1 MKKILLFLGMFTQVM
16 LVYSAPDWA
25 VNSSEFEYSLTI
37 TGIIDYDDIV
47 CSEGDL
53 LAAFVNGECRGVVQS
68 VYEESMDK
76 YYFYLTVFS
85 NTFSGEQVSFKYFN
99 ASQNITFEDFD
110 LLEFEEGLNLG
121 AVSQPH
127 VITKIVSGIFN
138 INTKEKVLSI
148 YPNPVKDFVHIEIA
162 QDIESVSIYNS
173 LGQNMYVN
181 NANEKSIDISELKT
195 GIYFMTVFS
204 GSDIYQA
211 RFLKKHP

>member
-1 MKKILLFLGMFTQVM
+1 MKKILLFLGMFTQVI
-16 LVYSAPDWA
+16 LVYSAPDWS
-25 VNSSEFEYSLTI
+25 VNSSDFEYSLTI
-37 TGIIDYDDIV
+37 TGIIEHDGIV

-53 LAAFVNGECRGVVQS
+53 LAGFVNGECRGVVQS
-68 VYEESMDK
+68 IYEESMDK

-85 NTFSGEQVSFKYFN
+85 NTFSGEQVSFKYYN

-110 LLEFEEGLNLG
+110 LLEFEEGLNVG
-121 AVSQPH
+121 GVSQPYM
-127 VITKIVSGIFN
+127 ITKIVSNIYN

-148 YPNPVKDFVHIEIA
+148 YPNPVKDFVHIEIV

-181 NANEKSIDISELKT
+181 NANEKNIDLSELKT
-195 GIYFMTVFS
+195 GIYFISVCS

-211 RFLKKHP
+211 RILKN